1 MTETPF
7 NSLSERAFRTVAVA
21 AIFLAGW
28 LAYANT
34 LQGEFVWDDVSSVL
48 LHKHVQDPS
57 KFFQLFREDQHAFG
71 RGQGNFYRPLVAAS
85 FMLDYALSAPD
96 SEQDTGSPPKVGSFL
111 FHVTNT
117 LWHIAAALLF
127 LALLVRLDT
136 PRFIQMAAPLVYAL
150 HPLHTEAVAY
160 ISGRADSMCAAFMFA
175 GLWFALWADA
185 PKRRIPGIIL
195 SAMCFCAALLSKE
208 SAFFFPFLLLI
219 IALVRPAPLGERRQY
234 GARLIPFAVAVAILI
249 AYGYL
254 RTTVLR
260 FATTSSSAAPFGER
274 LNETLQAFALYL
286 RLLFVP
292 TGLHMERTLDGV
304 GVGTTLAGAILLIAA
319 IGLLVAAI
327 VTKRHR
333 VAMGLAWFLAGWVP
347 VSGLFPLNAP
357 MAEHWMYVPMA
368 GLIWAL
374 LELVNEVASRPW
386 AKRAAAVA
394 VYAAC
399 LWFGGLTIMR
409 NADWRDNETLF
420 RSTLDRNPRS
430 IRVHYNLA
438 VTYEDI
444 LKNLPGARRHYE
456 SVIQLYKEKKA
467 ASGGTE
473 TFWDDEI
480 EAHLSLGRI
489 YSQERNYPTA
499 AEHFAAV
506 LRINPDERNKSLIGM
521 AALGMGKCYL
531 AAGDLQRATDMFK
544 KAMTIQ
550 PELRDEISRLL
561 RGGNPATS

>member
-7 NSLSERAFRTVAVA
+7 NNLSEKAFRMVAVA
-21 AIFLAGW
+21 AVFLAGW

-71 RGQGNFYRPLVAAS
+71 RGQGNFYRPLVAVS

-96 SEQDTGSPPKVGSFL
+96 SEQVASSPPKVGPFL

-117 LWHIAAALLF
+117 LWHIAAALLL
-127 LALLVRLDT
+127 LALLVRLGA
-136 PRFIQMAAPLVYAL
+136 PRFVQMAGPLIYVL

-160 ISGRADSMCAAFMFA
+160 ISGRADSMCAASMFA
-175 GLWFALWADA
+175 GLWFALWAES

-195 SAMCFCAALLSKE
+195 SALCFCAALLSKE

-219 IALVRPAPLGERRQY
+219 FTLIRPSHSGEHKRYAVRLVPFVVALV
-234 GARLIPFAVAVAILI
+234 ILI
-249 AYGYL
+249 AYSYL

-260 FATTSSSAAPFGER
+260 FATTSSSAAPFAQR
-274 LNETLQAFALYL
+274 LNETFQAFALYL

-304 GVGTTLAGAILLIAA
+304 GFGTTLAGAILLIAT

-333 VAMGLAWFLAGWVP
+333 VAMGFAWFVAGWIP

-374 LELVNEVASRPW
+374 LELVNEAASRPW
-386 AKRAAAVA
+386 AKRAAAIA

-399 LWFGGLTIMR
+399 LWFGVLTIIR

-467 ASGGTE
+467 ASAGQE

-480 EAHLSLGRI
+480 ESHLSLGRI
-489 YSQERNYPTA
+489 YSQERDFPTA
-499 AEHFAAV
+499 AEHFAAI
-506 LRINPDERNKSLIGM
+506 LRINPDERNKPFIAM

-531 AAGDLQRATDMFK
+531 AAGDVQRATDMFK
-544 KAMTIQ
+544 KAVTIQ
-550 PELRDEISRLL
+550 PELRDEITRLL
-561 RGGNPATS
+561 RGGNPLTG